1 MRRLGLVVLGAF
13 VAVKAFGSV
22 DIPSPTIESRSPER
36 VLAACD
42 GHSSKGC
49 TKLEDA
55 RMLCECLEEK
65 DGWRIDASVRAVPS
79 IYIAS
84 MSWLQHEMQ
93 HVWDFK
99 FYLRSHVKAL
109 ESRRYETREACDR
122 MLRAAADA
130 FPETVKSMG
139 RLSAERRDG
148 KMIASSEDHLVVMK
162 AEIMPKLVDDRLA
175 NLRNDIPAV
184 ARHAENRTA
193 ENRDLVGQRGRHVEA
208 SLRKSNAAVNAKQ
221 LVVGRSFA
229 KDVAVFVSRLFFNN
243 DDDVVEEPRELVRQ
257 LFESLFDELVEF
269 RRA

>member
-1 MRRLGLVVLGAF
+1 MRRLGLVVLAF
-13 VAVKAFGSV
+13 VAVKAFGNV
-22 DIPSPTIESRSPER
+22 DIPSPTVESRGAEQ
-36 VLAACD
+36 VLAKCD

-49 TKLEDA
+49 TKLEHA

-79 IYIAS
+79 IYIANI
-84 MSWLQHEMQ
+84 SWLQHEMQ

-109 ESRRYETREACDR
+109 EARRYETREACDR
-122 MLRAAADA
+122 MLRAATDA
-130 FPETVKSMG
+130 FPETVQRIG

-148 KMIASSEDHLVVMK
+148 KMIARSEDHLVVMK
-162 AEIMPKLVDDRLA
+162 AEIVPQLVDDRLA
-175 NLRNDIPAV
+175 NLGNDVPAIARNT
-184 ARHAENRTA
+184 ENGTA
-193 ENRDLVGQRGRHVEA
+193 ENRDLIGQRGRHVEA
-208 SLRKSNAAVNAKQ
+208 ALRKSNAAVNAKQ
-221 LVVGRSFA
+221 LVAGRSFA
-229 KDVAVFVSRLFFNN
+229 KDVAVFVSRLFFNH